1 MKIALVTGA
10 NKGLGYETVRQLSR
24 AGVYVFLSARDSAK
38 AAEAAQALRADGHDV
53 EALTLDVTDSDS
65 IARAAD
71 IVAMET
77 GCLDILVNN
86 AGIKVSGDALEI
98 KDAWSLTFDTNLF
111 GMIEVTRSF
120 LPMLKSSPA
129 GRIVNVSSL
138 AGQLAQ
144 RRGVFGLQAYSTPD
158 APAYGPS
165 KIAVNLWTMRL
176 ARELSNTRIKVNAAH
191 PGVAKTQMGG
201 RDAPLRVCDGAK
213 TSVALALLEEDGPT
227 GGFFHAGKQ
236 LSW

>member
-120 LPMLKSSPA
+120 LPMLKSSLA

-144 RRGVFGLQAYSTPD
+144 RD
-158 APAYGPS
+158 A
-165 KIAVNLWTMRL
+165 V
-176 ARELSNTRIKVNAAH
+176 AREVSRL
-191 PGVAKTQMGG
+191 
-201 RDAPLRVCDGAK
+201 RDAIGARSRNRTRALRGRARVAVAGA
-213 TSVALALLEEDGPT
+213 
-227 GGFFHAGKQ
+227 H
-236 LSW
+236 